1 MADSKKEGQANRK
14 DWPVEKPK
22 KLPAAL
28 PKKFDTEQRA
38 KSGNKKRGKGARLH
52 GSM

>member
-1 MADSKKEGQANRK
+1 MAEIVKGRRAKRK

-28 PKKFDTEQRA
+28 PKKFDSEQGA
-38 KSGNKKRGKGARLH
+38 TSGNKKRGKGARLY

>member
-1 MADSKKEGQANRK
+1 MAETKKEGQAKRK

-28 PKKFDTEQRA
+28 PKKFDTEQKTKPR
-38 KSGNKKRGKGARLH
+38 NKKRGKGARLH

>member
-1 MADSKKEGQANRK
+1 MADIEKGRQAKRK

-28 PKKFDTEQRA
+28 PKKFDTEQEA
-38 KSGNKKRGKGARLH
+38 TSSNKKRGKGARLH